1 MTQPLLLWS
10 NFAASGATAAIC
22 NELETRCR
30 VVTTVAANDLPRT
43 IEELQPDIICFD
55 FDYPDAAALKL
66 VNTVKQRHPSVA
78 VLMLTADHSR
88 DLLIWALRT
97 RVWDCFLKPVAATE
111 ILRCL
116 DILLPVL
123 AQRRGQAPR
132 RLLLPEQRTTGCA
145 GNVPARRAPGKTAKV
160 LPYLL
165 KHYPGR
171 VLLADMAR
179 MCSLNPFEFSRAF
192 KREHGVT
199 FRDYLTGIRI
209 QAAARLLSAAAGPS
223 VVDVACAVGFNDHS
237 QFSRLFRRHMG
248 VTPKA
253 YRSGNSD
260 GQSAVRLP
268 PQTPE
273 ALPAT

>member
-22 NELETRCR
+22 DELETRCR
-30 VVTTVAANDLPRT
+30 VVTTAAANELPRT
-43 IEELQPDIICFD
+43 IEELQPDVICFD

-66 VNTVKQRHPSVA
+66 VRTIKQQYPSVPI
-78 VLMLTADHSR
+78 LMFTADHSR

-111 ILRCL
+111 VLRCL

-123 AQRRGQAPR
+123 ARHRGQAPR
-132 RLLLPEQRTTGCA
+132 RLLLPEQRTTGGA
-145 GNVPARRAPGKTAKV
+145 GDVPARRAPSKTAKV
-160 LPYLL
+160 LPYIL
-165 KHYPGR
+165 KHYPGK
-171 VLLADMAR
+171 VVLADVAR
-179 MCSLNPFEFSRAF
+179 MCSLNPFDFSRTF

-199 FRDYLTGIRI
+199 FRDYLTGVRI
-209 QAAARLLSAAAGPS
+209 QEAARLLSGAGAS
-223 VVDVACAVGFNDHS
+223 VVDIACAVGFNDHS

-248 VTPKA
+248 VTPRA
-253 YRSGNSD
+253 YRSGNSN
-260 GQSAVRLP
+260 GQSALQLL

-273 ALPAT
+273 TLPAS